1 MTIFREKGI
10 YLLIP
15 MKKYHYDYKF
25 NPVCSKSDDTQLR

>member
-1 MTIFREKGI
+1 MKFLREKGI

-25 NPVCSKSDDTQLR
+25 NPGCYKPDDTQLR